1 MRILLLAGTA
11 LMLSALTAQAS
22 DLYAPINRQ
31 NARCGN
37 VGPILSHIAVTL
49 PAQPLCCPDAGK
61 CTQYLSTTKIKLP
74 HLDQVT

>member
-11 LMLSALTAQAS
+11 LMLSAFTAQAS
-22 DLYAPINRQ
+22 ELYAPINRQ
-31 NARCGN
+31 NAGCGDI
-37 VGPILSHIAVTL
+37 GPTLSHVSAKL
-49 PAQPLCCPDAGK
+49 PAQPLCCPDVGK